1 MIKTAADRI
10 IGDNAAQDRAWS
22 FSDVKMHYY
31 QSMFR
36 IRSRRFLVFSAV
48 IPIAF
53 VFLLTGAAQLASSQ
67 VRNQVQDQIQE
78 HFAAAQHAQQ
88 QDRLEDAV
96 HEYLAVLKL
105 APGLPE
111 AYVNLGLVYYAQSKF
126 DESARALSTAGKLRP
141 GMRGVSLWLGIDE
154 VRLNHPAQGVP
165 LLREAVRQ
173 YPQEKQAE
181 SWLGTAL
188 WNAGQMDAAL
198 LQLRKAAAQFP
209 DDPDLLFS
217 LGEAYGKAAKQQS
230 EQLLEDSAGTA
241 ISDRIYASTYVADH
255 DWTKAEGHLRRAIQR
270 DPKSIDAHL
279 DLADVFLNQAQLP
292 AAIEQLEQAGA
303 LSPNSPTVLAKSGEL
318 MILSGQLP
326 EGLSRIEQAIKTDES
341 EALDALGLPLE
352 GRISASEASA
362 DLLALCAATEK
373 KLEVTQPSS
382 VARDVALA
390 GLYAL
395 SGDSAAAARAYQRL
409 APAPQIVKPNE
420 SALAQAMDAMHQHR
434 SEAAEAALLRWLAL
448 HPADISAR
456 YELVVV
462 RRRVALEQIARLL
475 AVAPDSYHVHQLL
488 GQLYVD
494 REEDEKALA
503 EYLAVAAARPN
514 LPDVHFWLGHLYWK
528 HGEADKA
535 FVELTRQLEIDPGH
549 PEANGELGAVLV
561 AKDRTAEA
569 IPHLE
574 LAIRSKPDLWPAYQ
588 QLGQAYATQKNYAR
602 AEEILKRDL
611 AHDRDGGV
619 HYQLAQV
626 MRAEGKT
633 AEAAKLFAQ
642 VRAIKTERSAATS
655 TDDQADDGAKR

>member
-1 MIKTAADRI
+1 MALSHVR
-10 IGDNAAQDRAWS
+10 
-22 FSDVKMHYY
+22 MHYY
-31 QSMFR
+31 QTMFR
-36 IRSRRFLVFSAV
+36 TRSRRSLIFSAL
-48 IPIAF
+48 ISIAC
-53 VFLLTGAAQLASSQ
+53 VLSLAGAAQDVSSQ
-67 VRNQVQDQIQE
+67 IQDQVQE
-78 HFAAAQHAQQ
+78 HFLAAQQAQQ
-88 QDRLEDAV
+88 QGRLEDAV
-96 HEYLAVLKL
+96 HQYLTVLKL
-105 APGLPE
+105 MPGLPE

-126 DESARALSTAGKLRP
+126 DDSARALSTAARLRP

-154 VRLNHPAQGVP
+154 VRLNHPAQAVP

-173 YPQEKQAE
+173 DPQDKQAE

-188 WNAGQMDAAL
+188 WDAGQMDAAL

-241 ISDRIYASTYVADH
+241 ISDRIYASTYAADH
-255 DWTKAEGHLRRAIQR
+255 DWTKADGHLRRATQR
-270 DPKSIDAHL
+270 DPKSVDARI
-279 DLADVFLNQAQLP
+279 DLAEVFLNQAQLP
-292 AAIEQLEQAGA
+292 AALEQLDQAGT
-303 LSPNSPTVLAKSGEL
+303 LSPKSATVLAKSGQL
-318 MILSGQLP
+318 LILSGQLP
-326 EGLSRIEQAIKTDES
+326 EGLSRIEQAIRFDQS
-341 EALDALGLPLE
+341 EALDALGLPVE
-352 GRISASEASA
+352 ARISASDASA
-362 DLLALCAATEK
+362 DLLALCHAAEE
-373 KLEVTQPSS
+373 KLEAMQPSS

-395 SGDSAAAARAYQRL
+395 SGDDAAAARAYQRL
-409 APAPQIVKPNE
+409 APAPQIAKPNE
-420 SALAQAMDAMHQHR
+420 SAFAQAMDAQHQHR
-434 SEAAEAALLRWLAL
+434 NEAAEAALLRWLAV
-448 HPADISAR
+448 HPDDLSAR

-462 RRRVALEQIARLL
+462 RRRIAMAQISRLL
-475 AVAPDSYHVHQLL
+475 AVAPDSYHVHQLM

-494 REEDEKALA
+494 RGEDEKALA

-528 HGEADKA
+528 HGDADHA
-535 FVELTRQLEIDPGH
+535 FAELTRQLEIDPGH

-561 AKDRTAEA
+561 AQDRTAEA

-602 AEEILKRDL
+602 AEEMLKRVL
-611 AHDRDGGV
+611 AHDPDGGA

-633 AEAAKLFAQ
+633 VEAAKLFAQ

-655 TDDQADDGAKR
+655 TGDHADDGAKQ

>member
-1 MIKTAADRI
+1 MA
-10 IGDNAAQDRAWS
+10 
-22 FSDVKMHYY
+22 FSDVRIHYY
-31 QSMFR
+31 RSMFHCR
-36 IRSRRFLVFSAV
+36 CRRFPVFSAMV
-48 IPIAF
+48 SIAC
-53 VFLLTGAAQLASSQ
+53 VFSLAGTAQVASSQ
-67 VRNQVQDQIQE
+67 IQDQAQE
-78 HFAAAQHAQQ
+78 HFLAAQQAQRE
-88 QDRLEDAV
+88 DRLDDAV

-105 APGLPE
+105 APALPE

-126 DESARALSTAGKLRP
+126 DDSAQALSKAGKLRP

-154 VRLNHPAQGVP
+154 VHLNHPAQAVP
-165 LLREAVRQ
+165 LLRNAVRQ
-173 YPQEKQAE
+173 DPQDKQAE

-198 LQLRKAAAQFP
+198 LQVRKAAAQFP

-217 LGEAYGKAAKQQS
+217 VGEAYGKAAKQQS
-230 EQLLEDSAGTA
+230 EQLLENSAGTA
-241 ISDRIYASTYVADH
+241 ISDRIYASTYASDH

-270 DPKSIDAHL
+270 DPKSVDAHL
-279 DLADVFLNQAQLP
+279 DLAEVFLYQAQLS
-292 AAIEQLEQAGA
+292 AALEQLEQAGA
-303 LSPNSPTVLAKSGEL
+303 LSPKSATVLAKSGEL
-318 MILSGQLP
+318 LILSGQLP
-326 EGLSRIEQAIKTDES
+326 EGLSRVEQAIKFDES
-341 EALDALGLPLE
+341 EALDALGLPVE
-352 GRISASEASA
+352 GRISGSEVGA
-362 DLLALCAATEK
+362 DLRALCDTAQEK
-373 KLEVTQPSS
+373 LKAIQRSTVTT
-382 VARDVALA
+382 DVALA

-395 SGDSAAAARAYQRL
+395 SGDNTAAARAYQRL
-409 APAPQIVKPNE
+409 APAPPIVKANE
-420 SALAQAMDAMHQHR
+420 NPFAQAMDAMHQHR
-434 SEAAEAALLRWLAL
+434 YDTAEAKLLRWLAL
-448 HPADISAR
+448 HPGDLAAR
-456 YELVVV
+456 YELVVM
-462 RRRVALEQIARLL
+462 RRQVAMAQIAHLL

-528 HGEADKA
+528 HGDADHA
-535 FVELTRQLEIDPGH
+535 FAELTRQLEIDPGH

-588 QLGQAYATQKNYAR
+588 QLGQAYATQKDYAR

-611 AHDRDGGV
+611 AHDHDGGA
-619 HYQLAQV
+619 HYQLALV

-633 AEAAKLFAQ
+633 AEATKLFAQ

-655 TDDQADDGAKR
+655 TDDHAADGAKQ

>member
-1 MIKTAADRI
+1 MALS
-10 IGDNAAQDRAWS
+10 G
-22 FSDVKMHYY
+22 VKIHYY
-31 QSMFR
+31 QSMFC
-36 IRSRRFLVFSAV
+36 IRSRRFLVFAAV

-53 VFLLTGAAQLASSQ
+53 MLSLVGTAQAVSSKI
-67 VRNQVQDQIQE
+67 QDQVQE
-78 HFAAAQHAQQ
+78 HFSAAQQAQQ
-88 QDRLEDAV
+88 QDRLDDAAG
-96 HEYLAVLKL
+96 EYLAVLRL

-126 DESARALSTAGKLRP
+126 DDSARALSTAGKLRP

-154 VRLNHPAQGVP
+154 VRLNHPAQAVP

-173 YPQEKQAE
+173 DPQDKQAE

-188 WNAGQMDAAL
+188 WNAGQIDAAL

-241 ISDRIYASTYVADH
+241 ISDRIYASTYAADH
-255 DWTKAEGHLRRAIQR
+255 DWAKAEGHLRRAILR
-270 DPKSIDAHL
+270 DPNSVDAHL
-279 DLADVFLNQAQLP
+279 DLAEVFLNQAQLP
-292 AAIEQLEQAGA
+292 AALEQLEQAGA
-303 LSPNSPTVLAKSGEL
+303 LSPKSATVLAKSGEL
-318 MILSGQLP
+318 LILSGQLP
-326 EGLSRIEQAIKTDES
+326 EGLSRVELAIKTDES
-341 EALDALGLPLE
+341 ETLDALELPVE
-352 GRISASEASA
+352 GRISANEVSA
-362 DLLALCAATEK
+362 GLLALCAAAEE
-373 KLEVTQPSS
+373 KLEAMQPSS

-395 SGDSAAAARAYQRL
+395 SGDDAAAARAYQRL
-409 APAPQIVKPNE
+409 AAAPHIAKPTQ
-420 SALAQAMDAMHQHR
+420 SAFARAMDAIHQHR
-434 SEAAEAALLRWLAL
+434 YETAEAALLRWLAV
-448 HPADISAR
+448 HPGDPSAR
-456 YELVVV
+456 YELVLV
-462 RRRVALEQIARLL
+462 RRQLAMAQIARLL

-488 GQLYVD
+488 GQYYVD

-528 HGEADKA
+528 HGDADHA
-535 FVELTRQLEIDPGH
+535 FAELTRQLEIDPGH

-561 AKDRTAEA
+561 AKDRTEEA

-588 QLGQAYATQKNYAR
+588 QLGQAYATEKNYAR

-611 AHDRDGGV
+611 AHDHDGGV

-655 TDDQADDGAKR
+655 SSDHAEDGAKQ